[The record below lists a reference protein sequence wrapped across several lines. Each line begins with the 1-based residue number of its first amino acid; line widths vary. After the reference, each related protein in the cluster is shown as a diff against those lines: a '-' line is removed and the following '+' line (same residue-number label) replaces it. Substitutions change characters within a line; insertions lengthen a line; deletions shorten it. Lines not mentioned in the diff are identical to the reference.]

1 MSKRKEDPQENN
13 IERWYPVEP
22 YIHIY
27 QGHKHKWGEILNT
40 NSIDRVSKWNTPK
53 DSKWSFHLNIEPVI
67 EHLKKSLPYKR
78 SPYSHVEF
86 DKLVGMVIHDEKF
99 RYELQELLFNSYVY
113 LIENSP
119 DCVSVKRYDKVLE
132 KDVWVEEKFKEKLV
146 SYVEIIDKSNNNP
159 FDLVWYM
166 GTHEYKKRN
175 IVLSIIVF
183 SVFIVLIVLFH
194 YWGRNSDIVPYTT

>member
-1 MSKRKEDPQENN
+1 
-13 IERWYPVEP
+13 
-22 YIHIY
+22 
-27 QGHKHKWGEILNT
+27 
-40 NSIDRVSKWNTPK
+40 
-53 DSKWSFHLNIEPVI
+53 
-67 EHLKKSLPYKR
+67 
-78 SPYSHVEF
+78 
-86 DKLVGMVIHDEKF
+86 
-99 RYELQELLFNSYVY
+99 
-113 LIENSP
+113 
-119 DCVSVKRYDKVLE
+119 VLE